1 MSCES
6 WRHLGFS
13 TRCFGGRGG
22 VSQKFSGRSERSQQ
36 VLGAVRTARRGLFRL
51 ASFYLATDP
60 GRSSSKL
67 TGKVDLTTGGDG
79 CKARRGGPR
88 LLRGSDGISGF
99 SAQVDNPVLCRSHPS
114 PSLLAVSPSPSLP
127 STPPT
132 ETPPLGRFNDGEGE
146 GEKSAGREG
155 RARERRKDR
164 KKERARVMCTVAAS
178 VPNAF
183 YTFHINYC
191 GRSVCQ
197 GRSWS
202 ALESQAPPFFVN
214 MRKNKIKNITSK
226 H

>member
-1 MSCES
+1 MCF
-6 WRHLGFS
+6 WICGIWWTGPRGQMCLG
-13 TRCFGGRGG
+13 RAGGTWASRRDASEG
-22 VSQKFSGRSERSQQ
+22 VSQKFSGRLERSQQ
-36 VLGAVRTARRGLFRL
+36 VLGLLGQPGVAFSDWLHSTSPLILADLHQTNGESRSNNGAGTAAKR
-51 ASFYLATDP
+51 D
-60 GRSSSKL
+60 
-67 TGKVDLTTGGDG
+67 
-79 CKARRGGPR
+79 GGPR

-99 SAQVDNPVLCRSHPS
+99 SAQEDHPVLCRSHPS
-114 PSLLAVSPSPSLP
+114 PSLLAV
-127 STPPT
+127 T
-132 ETPPLGRFNDGEGE
+132 
-146 GEKSAGREG
+146 
-155 RARERRKDR
+155 RRKDR